1 MKKLLFL
8 LKKIDFKKLETK
20 VKLEL
25 NERVELGVLSALLIA
40 AIVGYGALEVF
51 IALLFLFVRYFVS
64 ILHHNEVIIYKGNL
78 ASLFDFEIVE
88 STKEKSGKEKNK

>member
-8 LKKIDFKKLETK
+8 LKKIDLKKLETK

>member
-88 STKEKSGKEKNK
+88 STKEKSGKDKNK